1 MRAWSKILA
10 STPAEGRV
18 LFTHCQRPES
28 LALALLISNSPEK
41 KTKTI
46 KLPTEK
52 YVLNRYL
59 ELELGLELE
68 LELGLEPGLELATF
82 KSQPDTI
89 RDENQMHQGSDAL
102 QFGRITSLN
111 FFEV

>member
-41 KTKTI
+41 KIQSNYLQICTKS
-46 KLPTEK
+46 LS
-52 YVLNRYL
+52 LSG
-59 ELELGLELE
+59 LELGLELE
-68 LELGLEPGLELATF
+68 LELATF

-89 RDENQMHQGSDAL
+89 RDENQMHQSSDAL
-102 QFGRITSLN
+102 
-111 FFEV
+111 